1 VLLAINPRA
10 RKGPAAAAALR
21 AALIARGHTVLDV
34 PLERDTTFAEALG
47 ERRAEIDVA
56 VVGGGD
62 GTLLRVLPAL
72 VETKVPVVIVPLG
85 TFNELARTLGMPSD
99 PDQVAALVDQGVPLM
114 LDVGRVNDAYY
125 LNEAS
130 VGLSTRVAELQTP
143 PLKRAL
149 GLFAIPVATAR
160 ALRWWRPMHL
170 EIEDD
175 QGKSR
180 TVRVVQLTVAN
191 SYRFG
196 GVVEN
201 PDASL
206 EDGQL
211 WLYALD
217 VRGWWDALRIVL
229 AVAVHR
235 FPRAPRVETLRGTR
249 FRVRSLRRQRHHVYA
264 DSEKVAQLPA
274 EFRVMPHALTVL
286 VPSAR
291 VPAIR

>member
-10 RKGPAAAAALR
+10 RKGPAADAALR
-21 AALIARGHTVLDV
+21 AALIARGHTVLEV
-34 PLERDTTFAEALG
+34 PLGRDATFAAALR

-99 PDQVAALVDQGVPLM
+99 PDQVAALVEEGVSLR
-114 LDVGRVNDAYY
+114 LDVGCVNDAYY

-130 VGLSTRVAELQTP
+130 IGLSTRVAELQTP

-160 ALRWWRPMHL
+160 ALRWWRPMRL

-175 QGKSR
+175 QGR
-180 TVRVVQLTVAN
+180 RRIVRAVQLTVAN

-201 PDASL
+201 PEASL

-217 VRGWWDALRIVL
+217 VRSWWDALRIVL

-235 FPRAPRVETLRGTR
+235 FQRAPRVETLRGTR
-249 FRVRSLRRQRHHVYA
+249 FRVRSLRRGGHHVYA
-264 DSEKVAQLPA
+264 DSEQVAQLPA
-274 EFRVMPHALTVL
+274 EFRVIPHALTVL